1 MRLKS
6 SRKIENICRCGLSIT
21 ADTDVFIKNE
31 RKFLES
37 IYFCGIIIK
46 SEVIFVGFENL
57 TEAVI
62 SALDIEDYDISLG
75 GILDNGIQQIILTD
89 TKEHDFCEECRDC
102 SLVKKCQ
109 SERIVLDVLD
119 KQPVQY
125 IIKRY
130 RYKCRYCRHLFTRD
144 DIFSPKIHATSRYE
158 DFLAQKIMQN
168 DSLSLKC
175 ASEMYGVSQ
184 TYASNAIHKYEQRFE
199 DRVISVRPCHSI
211 VFYPF
216 EYGNRIR
223 CCVIGTD
230 FSNKHVLLGMLPD
243 YAESTLLQFVKNKIR
258 DIDGLKTIYCDL
270 NATVF
275 QALAEAYPEKN
286 ILVIKE
292 RIAYHCNALNRD
304 SGDGYFNQ
312 KNAHIKQFLALLKES
327 YATTASFESAVHHW
341 KDTTPVELNGYFDRF
356 LDQIMQCITGCVPS
370 ASFGLLQRAVATMFD
385 VIKRFRKK
393 NTSFDIM
400 VLKTWFLDEAI
411 LKQIKKTAF
420 GKYMSMAQAASYDGT
435 LRDYGVDIDTLGI
448 KYLE

>member
-1 MRLKS
+1 MDFEDFTIS
-6 SRKIENICRCGLSIT
+6 EIVST
-21 ADTDVFIKNE
+21 W
-31 RKFLES
+31 LE
-37 IYFCGIIIK
+37 
-46 SEVIFVGFENL
+46 
-57 TEAVI
+57 
-62 SALDIEDYDISLG
+62 IEDYDITLG
-75 GILDNGIQQIILTD
+75 EKSDNGIQQIILTD
-89 TKEHDFCEECRDC
+89 TKDHDFCEDCLDC
-102 SLVKKCQ
+102 SLVKKCP
-109 SERIVLDVLD
+109 SERTVLDVLD
-119 KQPVQY
+119 KQPVRY

-130 RYKCRYCRHLFTRD
+130 RYKCRFCGSLFTRD
-144 DIFSPKIHATSRYE
+144 DVFPPKIHATSRYE
-158 DFLAQKIMQN
+158 DFLAQKIMQY

-199 DRVISVRPCHSI
+199 DRVISVRPCHTI

-230 FSNKHVLLGMLPD
+230 FSDKHVLLGVLPD
-243 YAESTLLQFVKNKIR
+243 YAENTLLQFINKKIR

-275 QALAEAYPEKN
+275 QELSKAYPEKN
-286 ILVIKE
+286 IIVIKE
-292 RIAYHCNALNRD
+292 RIAYHCNSLNRD

-312 KNAHIKQFLALLKES
+312 KNSHIKQFLEILNKS
-327 YATTASFESAVHHW
+327 YISPASFESAVQRWH
-341 KDTTPVELNGYFDRF
+341 DATPVELNGYFAHF
-356 LDQIMQCITGCVPS
+356 LDQIAQCITGCAPS
-370 ASFGLLQRAVATMFD
+370 TSFGLLQKAVATMFD

-420 GKYMSMAQAASYDGT
+420 GKYMSMAYVENYDGG
-435 LRDYGVDIDTLGI
+435 LRDYGVDIDTLDT
-448 KYLE
+448 KYLK